1 MSKKSQKII
10 SVVVNVIVAII
21 LVMVLF
27 VTISTILSSGQGYTS
42 FFGVASVSVQS
53 DSMKGDKSDNFVK
66 GDLLF
71 IKILNDEEKQNLEVG
86 QIITFRDRIE
96 GFDVLN
102 THRIVRLAVDSG
114 GNKGYITKGDN
125 NLAED
130 GWLDYRDVV
139 GLYEGGKIPWVGNVT
154 DFINTSTGFLVFV
167 VIPSFL
173 IVAYFGF
180 NLFVAVKQGNKE
192 KKEVEMVSE
201 IERMREELLKE
212 LQAEGKL
219 AATESEDTS
228 SEESAEETEE
238 AEAEETEEEAG
249 EETEAEEAT
258 EEDKDN

>member
-10 SVVVNVIVAII
+10 SVIVNVIVAII

-42 FFGVASVSVQS
+42 IFGVASVSVQS
-53 DSMKGDKSDNFVK
+53 DSMKGENKDNFVK

-71 IKILNDEEKQNLEVG
+71 VKVLNDEEKKTLEVG
-86 QIITFRDRIE
+86 QIITFRDKIE

-102 THRIVRLAVDSG
+102 THRIIEVIPDTA
-114 GNKGYITKGDN
+114 GNGNVSYRTKGDN
-125 NLAED
+125 NTAPDAALR
-130 GWLDYRDVV
+130 DYKSVI
-139 GLYEGGKIPWVGNVT
+139 GLYEGSKIPAVGSFI
-154 DFINTSTGFLVFV
+154 DFINTSTGFLVLV
-167 VIPSFL
+167 VVPSFL

-192 KKEVEMVSE
+192 KKAEEASE
-201 IERMREELLKE
+201 KERMREELLKE

-219 AATESEDTS
+219 AATEGTDSP

-238 AEAEETEEEAG
+238 AEAEAEETEE
-249 EETEAEEAT
+249 TEEAT